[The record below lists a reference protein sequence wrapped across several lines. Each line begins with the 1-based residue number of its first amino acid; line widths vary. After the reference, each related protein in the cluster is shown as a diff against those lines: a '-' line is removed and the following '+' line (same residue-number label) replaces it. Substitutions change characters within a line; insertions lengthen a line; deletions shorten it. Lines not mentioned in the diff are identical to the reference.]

1 MKDRKS
7 FFKYMRTSPCVNSFW
22 PLMGVLPL
30 VIVLLLFSV
39 LPAILNV
46 VMSFTNYNGIWEA
59 AEFVGL
65 KNYKNFW
72 TILGPEVLPAF
83 GVTIKYCLMMVLPLQ
98 VLALGA
104 ALLVNMKF
112 RGSNF
117 FRAIYF
123 MPSILG
129 SAVVCLAWKLLYD
142 PNIGPFAKILAHFGK
157 SSAFLGDSKISL
169 ICIVIIGLWTS
180 YGYAMTIYLAGLQGI
195 SREYYEAASIDGASG
210 WSLFSKITLPLIW
223 PTITINLWIAIS
235 GTLGMADFIMLT
247 TKGGYGTR
255 TIGYYIFDTVIN
267 NTMNKG
273 QSAAVAIYYFIFI
286 TTIML
291 LFNKFVRKKEVSM

>member
-1 MKDRKS
+1 
-7 FFKYMRTSPCVNSFW
+7 MRTSPVIGSFW
-22 PLMGVLPL
+22 PIVGVLPL
-30 VIVLLLFSV
+30 LIVLILFSV
-39 LPAILNV
+39 YPAVLNV
-46 VMSFTNYNGIWEA
+46 VMSFTDYNGVWSGV
-59 AEFVGL
+59 EFVGL

-83 GVTIKYCLMMVLPLQ
+83 WVTIKYCLMMVLPLQ
-98 VLALGA
+98 ALALGA
-104 ALLVNMKF
+104 AVLVNMNF
-112 RGSNF
+112 RTSNF
-117 FRAIYF
+117 FRAVFF

-129 SAVVCLAWKLLYD
+129 SAVICSAWKLMYD
-142 PNIGPFAKILAHFGK
+142 PNIGPFAAILDVFGK
-157 SSAFLGDSKISL
+157 NSAFLGDSRISL
-169 ICIVIIGLWTS
+169 ICIVVIGLWTS

-195 SREYYEAASIDGASG
+195 DRDYYEAASIDGAGG
-210 WSLFSKITLPLIW
+210 WAKFTKITLPLIW
-223 PTITINLWIAIS
+223 PSITINLWIAIS

-273 QSAAVAIYYFIFI
+273 QSAAVAIYFFIFI

-291 LFNKFVRKKEVSM
+291 LFNKFVRKREVSL